1 MWAATVAAAGLALAA
16 PSGPAEIAY
25 THDGAIWAA
34 RSDGS
39 GAHALVAPPPHTGLA
54 EPRWSPD
61 GTRLAYTSSPSENA
75 SQIMVFDGAVARAVM
90 PLKRK
95 ELDGSPA
102 WSPDG
107 TKLAFGRIGG
117 ARPRD
122 WASSIV
128 VRDLATGAERVLAR
142 VRVLPRLSSVSV
154 PRWSPDGRQIAYTL
168 TQLNRHAR
176 FRPQIRVVGAE
187 GGRSRRLVADGQQA
201 VWSPDGRRLAFI
213 STHDRH
219 GLRCGSDECWY
230 AGELYTADSSGHGLV
245 RLTRTEGDELLPE
258 WSPDGSRILFT
269 SDQSLPSENADASE
283 AYSVAADG
291 SCETWLTNG
300 APSSGLA
307 SWRPGS
313 GDRYD
318 PGSCDPAAR
327 PLADEARPPAAFPGA
342 LWFGPTHDGQLYT
355 HTQREGAAHSLVYDD
370 CARFAPPCSGPT
382 YVTSEPACRM
392 VSVRGLAD
400 NPYRF
405 LHVHG
410 ALVAYYDSTASARVL
425 SGPAITSLQLD
436 GPNGV
441 RDARRAVAALR
452 PIGATA
458 PPPRLAAPEI
468 PRGLARTLERTARV
482 HRRLGAGAAR
492 ALHVRP
498 FVVRDRLRLR
508 AALGRYRVASCR
520 A

>member
-25 THDGAIWAA
+25 VHGGAIWAA

-39 GAHALVAPPPHTGLA
+39 GAHVLVAPPPRRSLA
-54 EPRWSPD
+54 EPQWSPD
-61 GTRLAYTSSPSENA
+61 GARLALSSSPPGES
-75 SQIMVFDGAVARAVM
+75 SQIEVFDGAAARPVT
-90 PLKRK
+90 PLKRHVV
-95 ELDGSPA
+95 DVGPV

-107 TKLAFGRIGG
+107 AALAFNRIAGR
-117 ARPRD
+117 RPRD
-122 WASSIV
+122 WTSSIV
-128 VRDLATGAERVLAR
+128 VRDLATGAERVLAHAR
-142 VRVLPRLSSVSV
+142 VFPRLTTLST
-154 PRWSPDGRQIAYTL
+154 PRWSPDGRLIAYTL
-168 TQLNRHAR
+168 TQLNRRAR
-176 FRPQIRVVGAE
+176 FRPEIRTVPAAGGPSHRLLAGA
-187 GGRSRRLVADGQQA
+187 QQPA
-201 VWSPDGRRLAFI
+201 WSPDGQRLAFS
-213 STHDRH
+213 STRDRH
-219 GLRCGSDECWY
+219 GLRCGEDECWY
-230 AGELYTADSSGHGLV
+230 AGELYTADATGHHPV
-245 RLTRTEGDELLPE
+245 RLTDTEGDEVLPE

-269 SDQSLPSENADASE
+269 SDRNLPSENADAAE
-283 AYSVAADG
+283 VYSMASDG

-300 APSSGLA
+300 TPSSGLA

-318 PGSCDPAAR
+318 PGGCDPAAR
-327 PLADEARPPAAFPGA
+327 PPADEARAPAGFPGA

-410 ALVAYYDSTASARVL
+410 ALVAYYDSQANARVL

-482 HRRLGAGAAR
+482 HRRLGPGAAR

-508 AALGRYRVASCR
+508 AALGRYRVASC